1 MGVVRSSTAVPNVP
15 EILSFIARRLKS
27 NPSKIGLHKK
37 NMVCAADTLGR
48 HKNPGSDTVGVVG
61 VTVRA
66 IGALTATCKLRVP
79 LPDSCA
85 DKRRCRRGCK
95 LNALEIQ
102 LHAKLQLSSR
112 TDRTRDAIE
121 IGVCNLSVR
130 NTPSWAV
137 EEIESLEAELSSD
150 SFSNGELFE
159 Q

>member
-1 MGVVRSSTAVPNVP
+1 MVR
-15 EILSFIARRLKS
+15 
-27 NPSKIGLHKK
+27 
-37 NMVCAADTLGR
+37 AANTLGR
-48 HKNPGSDTVGVVG
+48 HRTAG
-61 VTVRA
+61 VTPLGWSGVTSRA
-66 IGALTATCKLRVP
+66 FGTLAATCKLRVP

-112 TDRTRDAIE
+112 TDCSRDAIE
-121 IGVCNLSVR
+121 IGVSNLSVR

-137 EEIESLEAELSSD
+137 EEIESFETELPSD